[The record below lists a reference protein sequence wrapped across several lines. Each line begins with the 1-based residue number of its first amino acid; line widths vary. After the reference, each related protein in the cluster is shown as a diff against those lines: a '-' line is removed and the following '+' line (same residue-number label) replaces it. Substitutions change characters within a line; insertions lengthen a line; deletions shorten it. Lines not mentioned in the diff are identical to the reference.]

1 MHASLRSCG
10 IAVASAV
17 ALGAAGGALAAS
29 PPHAAPPPQY
39 DFFVAHDSGTLV
51 TMLLLQPGTGFQ
63 AGVSFACVDRHK
75 TASEDIPNAILTS
88 GGRFSYNGPA
98 DYSRAGKLTHVR
110 VKLRGAV
117 IYKAP
122 LSLSSATSV
131 AVDVSSAAG
140 CGSYVGT
147 LKLKPVPPR

>member
-1 MHASLRSCG
+1 MHTSLRSFG
-10 IAVASAV
+10 IAVACAVALSAV
-17 ALGAAGGALAAS
+17 AGAVAA
-29 PPHAAPPPQY
+29 PPPRAVPPPQY

-51 TMLLLQPGTGFQ
+51 TMLLLQPGIGFQ
-63 AGVSFACVDRHK
+63 AGVSLACVDRHK
-75 TASEDIPNAILTS
+75 TASEDIPNAIVTS
-88 GGRFSYNGPA
+88 GGRFSYTGLA

-117 IYKAP
+117 VYKPP

-131 AVDVSSAAG
+131 AVEVSSAGG

-147 LKLKPVPPR
+147 LKLKAVPPR